1 MHEEITRVLVENEA
15 RLIYATNKG
24 VGKGLRSL
32 QDEFRRF
39 HYELCTNEKIA
50 YELALAG
57 SYTSKR
63 TVCLISSEGLY
74 EALDAI
80 MSSAYT
86 GAVGG
91 FLVVCVQENDVV
103 ATPVGPFAKLPFIV
117 TDSIE
122 AFRSAVEYGYMI
134 SEKYETPVIIQA
146 ATIEDQPSA
155 VSRQPS
161 VSIIDHR
168 SSIIDETGS
177 SPYASSIEHRAS
189 SNGPARFVRDPNR
202 WAATP
207 KFRYQLHRQLN
218 EKIEKIR
225 KEFEEYEG
233 NHMTVKT
240 GTGVIT
246 DKISRLEFYDED
258 GSILRLATLY
268 PLPEKLVSGFI
279 DRMDSVFVEE
289 EYPVIELQ
297 VPDRSKVRANKMH
310 DSYGRQKPEE
320 MMYGMHVVRDK
331 LGPASSINMAHGIKK
346 LEPRRKVLA
355 ITYED
360 FFFHSGMPAFVN
372 TLYNDSSYVLLIMTN
387 RREDELKGVLKGF
400 GFDNCHHLDSAS
412 EIERFKDANSLTVL
426 FCRGIL

>member
-1 MHEEITRVLVENEA
+1 MHEEISGILVENEA
-15 RLIYATNKG
+15 RLIYATNKA
-24 VGKGLRSL
+24 VEKGLRSL
-32 QDEFRRF
+32 QSGFRHF

-57 SYTSKR
+57 SYTSKK

-74 EALDAI
+74 EALDPL

-86 GAVGG
+86 GVVGG
-91 FLVVCVQENDVV
+91 FLVVCVQENDVA

-117 TDSIE
+117 TDSID
-122 AFRSAVEYGYMI
+122 AFRSAVEYGFMI
-134 SEKYETPVIIQA
+134 SEKYQTPVIIQA
-146 ATIEDQPSA
+146 TPD
-155 VSRQPS
+155 VSEGRRTR
-161 VSIIDHR
+161 DEGR
-168 SSIIDETGS
+168 DETTPNSGD
-177 SPYASSIEHRAS
+177 PQAGTPTPNAKWAS
-189 SNGPARFVRDPNR
+189 ARFVRDPNR

-233 NHMTVKT
+233 NHVTVKT
-240 GTGVIT
+240 QTGVIA
-246 DKISRLEFYDED
+246 DKISSLEFYDED

-268 PLPEKLVSGFI
+268 PLPDKLVSGFI
-279 DRMDSVFVEE
+279 DRMDVVFVEE

-297 VPDRSKVRANKMH
+297 IADRSKVQANTMH
-310 DSYGRQKPEE
+310 DSYGREKPEE
-320 MMYGMHVVRDK
+320 MMHGMHVVRDK

-372 TLYNDSSYVLLIMTN
+372 TLYNNSSYVLLIMTN
-387 RREDELKGVLKGF
+387 KREDELKGVLKGF
-400 GFDNCHHLDSAS
+400 GFENYHHLDSAS
-412 EIERFKDANSLTVL
+412 GIERFKDADSLTVL
-426 FCRGIL
+426 FCRGII

>member
-1 MHEEITRVLVENEA
+1 MHEEISRILVENEA
-15 RLIYATNKG
+15 RLIYATNKA
-24 VGKGLRSL
+24 VEKGLCSL
-32 QDEFRRF
+32 QGEFRHF

-74 EALDAI
+74 EAFDPL

-86 GAVGG
+86 GVVGG
-91 FLVVCVQENDVV
+91 FLVVCVQENDVA
-103 ATPVGPFAKLPFIV
+103 ATPLGPFAKLPFIV
-117 TDSIE
+117 TDSVD
-122 AFRSAVEYGYMI
+122 AFRSAVEYGFMI
-134 SEKYETPVIIQA
+134 SEKYQTPVIIQ
-146 ATIEDQPSA
+146 
-155 VSRQPS
+155 
-161 VSIIDHR
+161 HR
-168 SSIIDETGS
+168 PEVDEGRDETTPNS
-177 SPYASSIEHRAS
+177 ELRTPNSKWAS
-189 SNGPARFVRDPNR
+189 ARFVRDPNR

-233 NHMTVKT
+233 NHVTVKT
-240 GTGVIT
+240 QTGVIT

-268 PLPEKLVSGFI
+268 PLPDKLVSGFI
-279 DRMDSVFVEE
+279 DRMDIVFVEE
-289 EYPVIELQ
+289 EYPVIEFQ
-297 VPDRSKVRANKMH
+297 IADRSKVQANTMH
-310 DSYGRQKPEE
+310 GSYGREKPEE
-320 MMYGMHVVRDK
+320 MMHGMHVVRDK

-346 LEPRRKVLA
+346 LEPRKKVLA

-372 TLYNDSSYVLLIMTN
+372 TLYNNSSYVLLIMTN
-387 RREDELKGVLKGF
+387 KREDELKGVLKGF
-400 GFDNCHHLDSAS
+400 GFENYHHLDSAS
-412 EIERFKDANSLTVL
+412 GIERFKDANSLTVL
-426 FCRGIL
+426 FCRGII